1 MAGFV
6 SYLRLARLDPV
17 QPRPHFYALSWQPSL
32 FDEGALLRSWG
43 RVGARGRTVV
53 ARYADRDTAQPVIQ
67 RLVQRQLRQG
77 YRVVEWI

>member
-1 MAGFV
+1 V

-17 QPRPHFYALSWQPSL
+17 QQRQRFYALIWQPSL
-32 FDEGALLRSWG
+32 VDEGALLRSWG
-43 RVGARGRTVV
+43 WVGARGRTVV

-67 RLVQRQLRQG
+67 RLIQRQLRQG